1 MLLYP
6 MLIPAL
12 MAAMRLTT
20 ILLSGNDIG
29 GDDLV
34 WLRLL
39 VGFDVV
45 FTTLALALVETILVR

>member
-1 MLLYP
+1 
-6 MLIPAL
+6 

>member
-1 MLLYP
+1 